1 MRALEKLILHGI
13 SLVMQNFN
21 NFQEETEL
29 DAGPRNKF
37 PHRIPNSATEKTS
50 RTRIF
55 VRLTPNKWPISNRNT
70 GALHLC

>member
-13 SLVMQNFN
+13 SHVMQNYN

-37 PHRIPNSATEKTS
+37 PHRIPNSATEKTLRS
-50 RTRIF
+50 RIF
-55 VRLTPNKWPISNRNT
+55 SV
-70 GALHLC
+70 